1 MADDLSSD
9 RRPPDPSPISLLE
22 RRRIEA
28 EIVIP
33 LIDAMAAR
41 FGREDV
47 LSVLRDVIDG
57 LARESGA
64 RLAAHGPGPTAAP
77 TSDASGASGVAR
89 APDLLDFAHV
99 IQAWWANDALRADL
113 KRSER
118 DRLEFDVV
126 RCRYAEMYRELGRPD
141 LGRILSCRRDHA
153 LIDGYAP
160 QYELERTQTLLEGAP
175 CCDFRFRKRS
185 ASSPEDTSSSG
196 ADAGEAGPG
205 TTTPADAPGGT
216 RSDEGGRT

>member
-41 FGREDV
+41 FGREPV
-47 LSVLRDVIDG
+47 HSVLRDVIDG
-57 LARESGA
+57 LARETGA
-64 RLAAHGPGPTAAP
+64 RQA
-77 TSDASGASGVAR
+77 VAR
-89 APDLLDFAHV
+89 SAGATDLLDLART
-99 IQAWWANDALRADL
+99 IEAWWANDALRVDM

-153 LIDGYAP
+153 FVDGFAP
-160 QYELERTQTLLEGAP
+160 EFELERTQTLLEGAP

-185 ASSPEDTSSSG
+185 PSSLEDTR
-196 ADAGEAGPG
+196 GPG
-205 TTTPADAPGGT
+205 ERP
-216 RSDEGGRT
+216 